1 MLMPMPGGNCSVQ
14 TEKAL
19 KGRSKRGNYGEC
31 SHDALPW
38 KEEKSP
44 LMSTPSKQKMLAAVL
59 VRPREFELQEQEVLD
74 PAADEVRIK
83 VAYCGI
89 CSSNLAPW
97 RGAPWFSYPFPPG
110 APGHESVGVVD
121 QVGKEVSGLKAGQQ
135 VSVLGNRGFAE
146 FELAKAK
153 SVIPIS
159 GNLDEIPFLG
169 EPLGCA
175 INIFRRSQIKKD
187 DWVAIVGTGF
197 LGAILLQLSAEAGA
211 KTIAISRRSSAL
223 RLAERMGAHLTF
235 SLENRDHLLDAV
247 RKVTEGSMCNVVI
260 EAAGVQETLDL
271 ASDLTGTR
279 GRLVIAGYHQDGPRT
294 VNMQEWNWRGI
305 DVINA
310 HERDEAVYLEGIRE
324 AAEAVASARIR
335 LGELVSHFFP
345 LERIGEGFQTLE
357 QRPPDFF
364 KAVVSFC

>member
-1 MLMPMPGGNCSVQ
+1 MSMRN
-14 TEKAL
+14 
-19 KGRSKRGNYGEC
+19 KR
-31 SHDALPW
+31 
-38 KEEKSP
+38 
-44 LMSTPSKQKMLAAVL
+44 KMLAAVL
-59 VRPREFELQEQEVLD
+59 VRPREFELKELEILE

-83 VAYCGI
+83 VEYCGI

-97 RGAPWFSYPFPPG
+97 KGAPWFSYPFPPG

-121 QVGKEVSGLKAGQQ
+121 QVGTKVSGLKAGQH
-135 VSVLGNRGFAE
+135 VSVLGNSGFAE

-153 SVIPIS
+153 SIIPIS
-159 GNLDEIPFLG
+159 GNLNEIPFLG

-175 INIFRRSQIKKD
+175 INIFRRSQITRD

-197 LGAILLQLSAEAGA
+197 LGAILLQLSAETGA
-211 KTIAISRRSSAL
+211 KTIAISRRPSAL

-235 SLENRDHLLDAV
+235 PLENRVHLLEAV
-247 RKVTEGSMCNVVI
+247 RKATGGSMCNVVI

-279 GRLVIAGYHQDGPRT
+279 GRLVIAGYHQDGPRM

-310 HERDEAVYLEGIRE
+310 HERDEAIYLEGIRG
-324 AAEAVASARIR
+324 AAEAVASSKIR

-364 KAVVSFC
+364 KAVVSLC